1 MARQKSGKACRVLL
15 KIMKSEMRNFSGLW
29 LAALMLGFVVLTPAV
44 AAQQQNAKADAPR
57 YKDAT
62 LPISDRVADLLS
74 RMTLEEKVEQLSWTW
89 QRNVQVIDP
98 TGTYTTETA
107 REAVAAEWSPDF
119 KITARKAAI
128 LRNAVQRYQ
137 IEKTRLGIPIIFPG
151 EALHGYM
158 EDGSTS
164 FPQALGLAATWD
176 PVLVKKVLSA
186 AGEEAGSRGA
196 GQVFTPVLDLARDP
210 RWGRTEETYGEDP
223 FLISRIGVA
232 AIEGLQGDSY
242 LIDRH
247 HVMATAKHFAVHG
260 VPEGGT
266 NTAPGNISERVIREN
281 YLVPFQAA
289 VEVAHVGSVM
299 ASYNEIDGVPAHAN
313 HWLLDKVLRQE
324 WHFDGYLT
332 SDDNGLQML
341 MGTHHVAHDMAE
353 AAREGLAAGVDFDI
367 SDSPIY
373 PGLVAQVKQGLVP
386 ESEVDRA
393 AARILTA
400 KFRLGLFDN
409 PYVDPDYAE
418 KVTNS
423 PEHKKL
429 AAEAARKTIVLLKN
443 EKNLLPLDISKMK
456 SIAVIGPNAADVHIG
471 GYSRD
476 PGYGVSVLD
485 GIKAKAGDKVKV
497 LYAEG
502 CKITTAPQ
510 GWRGW
515 FADNVEIVDP
525 KTQTASIQAAVDAA
539 KKADVSIVVV
549 GENESTNRE
558 AWSENHRGDRDS
570 LDLLGAQNDLVK
582 AVVETGKPVIVLLL
596 NGRPLSINYIAE
608 KVPAILE
615 GFYLGEEGGT
625 AAADV
630 IFGDYNPGG
639 KLPIT
644 FPHTVGALPDYYNQK
659 PSANRGYE
667 FSTRQPLFAFGT
679 GLSYTTFK
687 FENLKVEPQQIM
699 QSGTAKVSVDVT
711 NTGTREGDEVPQ
723 LYIHQRVA
731 SVTQPVMALKGFER
745 ITLKPGEKRTM
756 TFAVT
761 PEMLSILNIDM
772 HRVVEP
778 GIFDVM
784 VGPSSDKTSA
794 VKLTVTGLNGDAGKP
809 VATAPVPAGSE
820 KNMVSDFENGK
831 TTAAYGMWIPAN
843 DSMNSGGKSKSSLS
857 VVEGGAAGTK
867 GAMQVTGELIP
878 GAPFIFGGALF
889 FPGNA
894 PMQPA
899 NLSKKNSIS
908 FWAKGDGGTYT
919 LMVLTEQRNGQ
930 NGEPPAM
937 TTFVAGPEWKQFTFP
952 FSTFETDGGD
962 ISGIGFIRMQDQGK
976 FQFQLDEVEIK

>member
-1 MARQKSGKACRVLL
+1 MNNKIRSGSKLL
-15 KIMKSEMRNFSGLW
+15 IS
-29 LAALMLGFVVLTPAV
+29 ALMLGFGVFTITAR
-44 AAQQQNAKADAPR
+44 AQQQNALKDDSPR
-57 YKDAT
+57 YKNAA
-62 LPISDRVADLLS
+62 LPITDRVADLLA

-107 REAVAAEWSPDF
+107 RQAVAAEWSPDF
-119 KITARKAAI
+119 KLTPRNAAI
-128 LRNAVQRYQ
+128 LRNAVQRYLL
-137 IEKTRLGIPIIFPG
+137 EKTRLGIPIIFPG

-158 EDGSTS
+158 EYGSTS

-176 PVLVKKVLSA
+176 PALVKKVFSA
-186 AGEEAGSRGA
+186 AAEEAGSRGA

-223 FLISRIGVA
+223 FLVSRIGVA
-232 AIEGLQGDSY
+232 AIEGLQGDSHI
-242 LIDRH
+242 IDRH

-266 NTAPGNISERVIREN
+266 NTAPGNISERMIREN

-289 VEVAHVGSVM
+289 VEEAHAGSVM
-299 ASYNEIDGVPAHAN
+299 ASYNEIDGIPSHAN
-313 HWLLDKVLRQE
+313 HWLLGKVLRQE
-324 WHFDGYLT
+324 WGFDGYVS

-341 MGTHHVAHDMAE
+341 NETHHVAHDMAE
-353 AAREGLAAGVDFDI
+353 AARIGLAAGVDFDI

-373 PGLVAQVKQGLVP
+373 PGLVQQVKLGLVT
-386 ESEVDRA
+386 EREVDQA
-393 AARILTA
+393 VARVLAA

-418 KVTNS
+418 KVNNS

-429 AAEAARKTIVLLKN
+429 AVQSAREAIVLLKN
-443 EKNLLPLDISKMK
+443 EKNLLPLDIRKVK
-456 SIAVIGPNAADVHIG
+456 SIAVIGPNAADVHLG

-485 GIKAKAGDKVKV
+485 GMRNKASDKVKV

-510 GWRGW
+510 GFQGW
-515 FADNVEIVDP
+515 FADNVELVDP

-539 KKADVSIVVV
+539 KMADVSLVVV

-582 AVVETGKPVIVLLL
+582 AVVDTGKPVVVLLL
-596 NGRPLSINYIAE
+596 NGRPLSVNYIAE
-608 KVPAILE
+608 TVPAILE

-625 AAADV
+625 AVADV

-639 KLPIT
+639 RLPIT
-644 FPHTVGALPDYYNQK
+644 FPHTVGALPDYYNHK
-659 PSANRGYE
+659 PSANRSYE
-667 FSTRQPLFAFGT
+667 FSTRQPLFPFGF

-687 FENLKVEPQQIM
+687 FDNLKVEPQQIM

-711 NTGTREGDEVPQ
+711 NTGSRDGDEVPQ

-731 SVTQPVMALKGFER
+731 SVTQPVMQLKGFER
-745 ITLKPGEKRTM
+745 ITLKPGEKRTV
-756 TFAVT
+756 TFTVT

-778 GIFDVM
+778 GIFDMM
-784 VGPSSDKTSA
+784 VGPSSDKTTA
-794 VKLTVTGLNGDAGKP
+794 VKLTVTGINGDTGKAA
-809 VATAPVPAGSE
+809 ATAPIPSGSQT
-820 KNMVSDFENGK
+820 NLVSDFEGGK
-831 TTAAYGMWIPAN
+831 ITAAYGMWIPAN
-843 DSMNSGGKSKSSLS
+843 DSMNGGKSTSKLDLI
-857 VVEGGAAGTK
+857 EEGAAGTK
-867 GAMQVTGELIP
+867 HAMQVTGELLP

-889 FPGNA
+889 FPGKA
-894 PMQPA
+894 PMEPA
-899 NLSKKNSIS
+899 NLSNKSSIS

-930 NGEPPAM
+930 NGVPPAM
-937 TTFVAGPEWKQFTFP
+937 TTFVAGPEWKQFTFL
-952 FSTFETDGGD
+952 FSTFETDGSD
-962 ISGIGFIRMQDQGK
+962 ISGLGFIRMQDQGR
-976 FQFQLDEVEIK
+976 FQFQLDELKIK